1 MNYSFSLQGAN
12 AGGSPMINYRKDA
25 KKAIKFTIM
34 VSGELGTGKSTFV
47 NCLLDRNIMPHAY
60 EGTPVAQKTL
70 TFTLAATVALPNTSV
85 LPLSQFDASTAN
97 EEPGIALT
105 ETSVEVLDE
114 DSVRLHLNIIDT
126 PGFGDNLNNEL
137 CFVEIENYLKQQFD
151 LVLAEETRI
160 RRNPRFVDTRVH
172 VLLYFITP
180 TGHGLRELDVLC
192 MKRLAKY
199 VNIIPVIGR
208 ADTFTEAELK
218 HFKNQIKID
227 IERFNVPVF
236 QFDNFM
242 DEYDA
247 DEDYDLIQECKF
259 LTKLQPFAVVASEQ
273 NFEIRDINT
282 GESKTIKAR
291 QYPWG
296 LVDINNPKY
305 SDFPILKSVLLGSH
319 LQDLKDL
326 THDFLYETYRTERLS
341 KVTGKSDDALEDDS
355 QYEGSDNQQILAAV
369 PSLSNLAQLTKNG
382 EVSMLM
388 NETQDETQVD
398 ESFVVKSSPKP
409 KSMLFSEE
417 ESQKLSPQIN
427 DSASFVSSSSAQ
439 SGTSARTGLDS
450 TNQSFKR
457 MSIAPQRHQLRQ
469 ISETVPYVI
478 RHERILERQQ
488 KLEEIEMASA
498 RELANR
504 AALLEQKAAELKA
517 KEKILLQRLEA
528 AKKAESQRNS
538 VETKRPE
545 DDQSVLELKDNEKED
560 SQNYTEIHDDEDGD
574 DVTEVEEEIHEQH

>member
-1 MNYSFSLQGAN
+1 
-12 AGGSPMINYRKDA
+12 MINYRKDA

-34 VSGELGTGKSTFV
+34 VSGELGTGKSTFI
-47 NCLLDRNIMPHAY
+47 NCLLDRKIMPHAF
-60 EGTPVAQKTL
+60 EGSSVSQKTL

-85 LPLSQFDASTAN
+85 LPQSQFDALTAN

-105 ETSVEVLDE
+105 ETTVEVLDE

-137 CFVEIENYLKQQFD
+137 CFAEIENYLKQQFD

-180 TGHGLRELDVLC
+180 TGHGLRELDVQC

-208 ADTFTEAELK
+208 ADTFTESELK
-218 HFKNQIKID
+218 HFKNQIRID

-259 LTKLQPFAVVASEQ
+259 LTKLQPFAIVASEQ
-273 NFEIRDINT
+273 DFEIKDINT
-282 GESKTIKAR
+282 GECKTIKAR

-341 KVTGKSDDALEDDS
+341 KVTGKNEDGLDNGLQYNDS
-355 QYEGSDNQQILAAV
+355 QQIQPTV
-369 PSLSNLAQLTKNG
+369 PSMSNLAQLTKDG
-382 EVSMLM
+382 DISLDMSEP
-388 NETQDETQVD
+388 QDGTLAD
-398 ESFVVKSSPKP
+398 NTTFTSKTSPKP
-409 KSMLFSEE
+409 KSMLFPDEDGE
-417 ESQKLSPQIN
+417 KKSPQMN
-427 DSASFVSSSSAQ
+427 DAASLVSSSSAV
-439 SGTSARTGLDS
+439 SGSSSRTGLDS

-498 RELANR
+498 RELATR
-504 AALLEQKAAELKA
+504 AAYLEQKAAELKA
-517 KEKILLQRLEA
+517 KERILMQRLEA
-528 AKKAESQRNS
+528 AKKAKSQRSS
-538 VETKRPE
+538 VDTNRH
-545 DDQSVLELKDNEKED
+545 DDESVLQGNNGDD
-560 SQNYTEIHDDEDGD
+560 SQNYTEINDD
-574 DVTEVEEEIHEQH
+574 DVNGVEKEKAADE